1 MTGKARLGNVP
12 LPEPYLLGIAASAG
26 LSRVR
31 PWALPGSPLTHR
43 LAGAPL
49 IAAGTIV
56 IARSLQAAGQV
67 DLDHP
72 RRLVTTGPY
81 AASRNPMYV
90 GWALLHLGAAVAGGS
105 VWMLAA
111 FAATGQVHR
120 QILGEERELGDRFGD
135 EFGRYRAAV
144 PRYLPRWPRKGHRP
158 TRSPG
163 TPRSYSRVRC
173 TDHETRWRSAASRRA
188 ERRIF
193 AILSALDWALGCAQI
208 SQLRRSSSASRAAD
222 YESSILAN
230 AQGKL
235 YLRKREAARRCRP
248 RLDRV
253 FAVIMI

>member
-1 MTGKARLGNVP
+1 MTGKPGRLQVLVSAGRPSLRLGNVP

-81 AASRNPMYV
+81 AASRNPMYA
-90 GWALLHLGAAVAGGS
+90 GWALLHLGAAVTGGS

-111 FAATGQVHR
+111 FAAATGQVHR
-120 QILGEERELGDRFGD
+120 LILGEERELGDRFGD
-135 EFGRYRAAV
+135 EFGRYCAAV
-144 PRYLPRWPRKGHRP
+144 PRYLPRWP
-158 TRSPG
+158 
-163 TPRSYSRVRC
+163 
-173 TDHETRWRSAASRRA
+173 ARA
-188 ERRIF
+188 T
-193 AILSALDWALGCAQI
+193 
-208 SQLRRSSSASRAAD
+208 
-222 YESSILAN
+222 
-230 AQGKL
+230 
-235 YLRKREAARRCRP
+235 ARRRRCSPAWPVAAEHEVSARP
-248 RLDRV
+248 VRAIWPTNADLALKGRRLG
-253 FAVIMI
+253 